1 MRSFIND
8 QDAKRIQLTLE
19 HFAAEQGVEISSHYV
34 ETRTGS
40 KINSLQLRYRTTWI
54 EVEEAP
60 GPGGGGALPADDGA
74 AQRPAVAVP
83 APPAAMTFGRG
94 EELG

>member
-1 MRSFIND
+1 MLYVVSQYN
-8 QDAKRIQLTLE
+8 IQPSVDDEAALGPLLLT
-19 HFAAEQGVEISSHYV
+19 GCSGI
-34 ETRTGS
+34 
-40 KINSLQLRYRTTWI
+40 LQLRYRTTWI